1 MGMYNMK
8 YKYMAKTSNGNVI
21 KGSAESGSVY
31 ELALHLRKNEVFLV
45 KSRRIIKITEVS
57 TRPNLKTI
65 SIFCKQFSICIK
77 SGIPICDILNLLY
90 EQMPHKSIKNSLLS
104 IRENVQKGNSL
115 HSSMRRTINVYPEF
129 MINMIYLGEESGK
142 LDTILEELSKYYEK
156 EHKLI
161 KKFTNSMIYPCTVF
175 ITIMIVSLFLFIKVI
190 PVFISNLNSLDA
202 DIPFVTKLILGA
214 SNFLS
219 KNILWILIISL
230 ILIFILIEYFKTE
243 SGKMNFDKFK
253 FMCPILSSVYKRL
266 IYTRFSRGLNILL
279 GSGVGLLK
287 AFEVINDVIGDRYF
301 KLKLKTVFDDIKKGE
316 ELSSSLEAMNLFPK
330 FFIAMI
336 KIGEETGNLEQM
348 FLTAADI
355 FYEDAQE
362 NVEKATA
369 LVEPILIVFLGII
382 IGTIVLSVMLPMLSV
397 MDSVGKL

>member
-1 MGMYNMK
+1 MK
-8 YKYMAKTSNGNVI
+8 YKYMAKTLSGSLI
-21 KGSAESGSVY
+21 KGSAESDSVC
-31 ELALHLRKNEVFLV
+31 ELALCLRKKNVFLIR
-45 KSRRIIKITEVS
+45 SRKVIKVTEIS

-90 EQMPHKSIKNSLLS
+90 EQMLHKAIKSSLVS

-115 HSSMRRTINVYPEF
+115 HSSMKRTINVYPEF

-142 LDTILEELSKYYEK
+142 LDTILEELSRYYEK

-161 KKFTNSMIYPCTVF
+161 KRFTNSMIYPCTVF
-175 ITIMIVSLFLFIKVI
+175 LTIMVVSLFLFIKVI
-190 PVFISNLNSLDA
+190 PVFIANLNSLDA
-202 DIPFVTKLILGA
+202 DIPLITRIVLGT
-214 SNFLS
+214 SNFLRG
-219 KNILWILIISL
+219 NIIWILISNL
-230 ILIFILIEYFKTE
+230 ILVFILAEYFKTE
-243 SGKMNFDKFK
+243 SGKVSFDKFK
-253 FMCPILSSVYKRL
+253 FICPIFGSVYRRL

-279 GSGVGLLK
+279 SSGVGLLK

-301 KLKLKTVFDDIKKGE
+301 KLKLKTVFEDIKKGE
-316 ELSSSLEAMNLFPK
+316 ELSSSLDAMNLFPK

-369 LVEPILIVFLGII
+369 LVEPILIIFLGII

-397 MDSVGKL
+397 MDSVGKF

>member
-1 MGMYNMK
+1 MK
-8 YKYMAKTSNGNVI
+8 YKYMAKTLSGSLI
-21 KGSAESGSVY
+21 KGSAESDSVC
-31 ELALHLRKNEVFLV
+31 ELALSLRKNNIFLI
-45 KSRRIIKITEVS
+45 KSRKVIKITELS
-57 TRPNLKTI
+57 TRPNFKTI

-90 EQMPHKSIKNSLLS
+90 EQMLHKAIKNSLVS

-115 HSSMRRTINVYPEF
+115 HSSMKMTINVYPDF
-129 MINMIYLGEESGK
+129 MISMIYLGEESGK
-142 LDTILEELSKYYEK
+142 LDMVLEELSGYYEK

-175 ITIMIVSLFLFIKVI
+175 ITIMIVALFLFIKVI
-190 PVFISNLNSLDA
+190 PVFIGNLNSLDA
-202 DIPFVTKLILGA
+202 DIPLITRIVLGA
-214 SNFLS
+214 SNFLNG
-219 KNILWILIISL
+219 NILWILIINFSLVL
-230 ILIFILIEYFKTE
+230 ILIKYFKTE
-243 SGKMNFDKFK
+243 SGKVGFDKFK
-253 FMCPILSSVYKRL
+253 FICPIFGSVYKRL

-279 GSGVGLLK
+279 SSGVGLLK

-301 KLKLKTVFDDIKKGE
+301 KQKLKSVFEDIKKGE
-316 ELSSSLEAMNLFPK
+316 ELSSSLDAMNLFPK

-362 NVEKATA
+362 NVEKATT
-369 LVEPILIVFLGII
+369 LVEPILIIFLGII

-397 MDSVGKL
+397 MDSVGKV

>member
-1 MGMYNMK
+1 MR
-8 YKYMAKTSNGNVI
+8 YKYTAKTKNGKII
-21 KGSAESGSVY
+21 KGSAESSSVY
-31 ELALHLRKNEVFLV
+31 ELALRLRKNEVFLI
-45 KSRRIIKITEVS
+45 KSRKAIKITEIY
-57 TRPNLKTI
+57 TKPNLKTI
-65 SIFCKQFSICIK
+65 SMFCKQFSICIK

-90 EQMPHKSIKNSLLS
+90 EQILHKSIKNSLIT

-115 HSSMRRTINVYPEF
+115 HSSMQKTFNVYPEF

-142 LDTILEELSKYYEK
+142 LDEILEELSRYYEK

-202 DIPFVTKLILGA
+202 DIPFITRLVLGS
-214 SNFLS
+214 SNFLN
-219 KNILWILIISL
+219 KNILWILIICL
-230 ILIFILIEYFKTE
+230 ILVFLFMEYFKTE
-243 SGKMNFDKFK
+243 KGKVIFDKFK
-253 FMCPILSSVYKRL
+253 FVCPILSSVYKRL

-279 GSGVGLLK
+279 SSGVGLLR
-287 AFEVINDVIGDRYF
+287 AFEIINDVIGDRYF
-301 KLKLKTVFDDIKKGE
+301 KLKLKIVFDDIKKGE
-316 ELSSSLEAMNLFPK
+316 ELSRSLDAMNLFPK

-355 FYEDAQE
+355 FYEDAEE

-369 LVEPILIVFLGII
+369 LVEPILIIFLGII
-382 IGTIVLSVMLPMLSV
+382 IGIIVLSVMLPMLSV
-397 MDSVGKL
+397 MDSVGKF

>member
-1 MGMYNMK
+1 MK
-8 YKYMAKTSNGNVI
+8 YKYMAKTVSGNII

-31 ELALHLRKNEVFLV
+31 ELALWLRKNEVFLI
-45 KSRRIIKITEVS
+45 KSRRIIKITEVT

-65 SIFCKQFSICIK
+65 SIFCRQFSICIK
-77 SGIPICDILNLLY
+77 SGIPIYDILNLLY
-90 EQMPHKSIKNSLLS
+90 EQMLHKSIKNSLIF
-104 IRENVQKGNSL
+104 IRDNVQKGNSL
-115 HSSMRRTINVYPEF
+115 HSSMKRTINVYPEF
-129 MINMIYLGEESGK
+129 MINMIYLGEETGR
-142 LDTILEELSKYYEK
+142 LDTILEELARYYEK

-161 KKFTNSMIYPCTVF
+161 KKFTNSMIYPSTVF

-202 DIPFVTKLILGA
+202 DIPLITRLVLGT
-214 SNFLS
+214 SNFLNR
-219 KNILWILIISL
+219 NILWILMI
-230 ILIFILIEYFKTE
+230 ILIVVFIIVEYFKTE
-243 SGKMNFDKFK
+243 SGKVAFDKFK
-253 FMCPILSSVYKRL
+253 FICPILGAVYKRV

-279 GSGVGLLK
+279 ASGVGLLK
-287 AFEVINDVIGDRYF
+287 AFEIINDVIQNRYF
-301 KLKLKTVFDDIKKGE
+301 KLKLKTVFDDIKNGE
-316 ELSSSLEAMNLFPK
+316 ELSRSLDAIKLFPK

-355 FYEDAQE
+355 FYEDAEE

-369 LVEPILIVFLGII
+369 LVEPILIIFLGVI
-382 IGTIVLSVMLPMLSV
+382 IGIIVLSVMLPMLSV

>member
-1 MGMYNMK
+1 MK
-8 YKYMAKTSNGNVI
+8 YKYTAKTTDGKVI
-21 KGSAESGSVY
+21 RGSAESSSVY
-31 ELALHLRKNEVFLV
+31 ELALHLRKNKVFLI
-45 KSRRIIKITEVS
+45 KSRKVIKITEVY
-57 TRPNLKTI
+57 TKPNLKTI

-90 EQMPHKSIKNSLLS
+90 EQILHKSIKNSL
-104 IRENVQKGNSL
+104 ITIKENVQRGNSL
-115 HSSMRRTINVYPEF
+115 HSSMKKTFNVYPEF

-142 LDTILEELSKYYEK
+142 LDTILEELSRYYEK

-175 ITIMIVSLFLFIKVI
+175 ITILIVSLFLFIKVI
-190 PVFISNLNSLDA
+190 PVFISNLSSLNA
-202 DIPFVTKLILGA
+202 DIPLITRLVLGN

-219 KNILWILIISL
+219 RNILWILIICL
-230 ILIFILIEYFKTE
+230 ILIFLFIEYYKTE
-243 SGKMNFDKFK
+243 NGKVIFDKFK
-253 FMCPILSSVYKRL
+253 FVCPILSSVYKRL

-279 GSGVGLLK
+279 SSGVGLLK
-287 AFEVINDVIGDRYF
+287 AFEIINDVIGDRYF
-301 KLKLKTVFDDIKKGE
+301 KLKLKIVFDDIKKGE
-316 ELSSSLEAMNLFPK
+316 ELSKSLDEMNLFPK
-330 FFIAMI
+330 FFIAMV

-355 FYEDAQE
+355 FYEDAEE

-382 IGTIVLSVMLPMLSV
+382 IGVIVLSVMLPMLSV
-397 MDSVGKL
+397 MDSVGKF

>member
-1 MGMYNMK
+1 MK
-8 YKYMAKTSNGNVI
+8 YKYMAKTLSGSLI
-21 KGSAESGSVY
+21 KGSAESDSVC
-31 ELALHLRKNEVFLV
+31 ELALRLRKNNIFLI
-45 KSRRIIKITEVS
+45 KSRQVIKIPEVS

-90 EQMPHKSIKNSLLS
+90 EQMLHKSIKNSLVS

-115 HSSMRRTINVYPEF
+115 HSSMKRTINVYPEF

-142 LDTILEELSKYYEK
+142 LDTILEELSTYYEK

-175 ITIMIVSLFLFIKVI
+175 LTIMIVSLFLFIKVI
-190 PVFISNLNSLDA
+190 PVFIGNLNSLDA
-202 DIPFVTKLILGA
+202 DIPLITRIVLGI

-219 KNILWILIISL
+219 GNILWILITNF
-230 ILIFILIEYFKTE
+230 ILTFILIKYFKTE
-243 SGKMNFDKFK
+243 GGKVSFDKFK
-253 FMCPILSSVYKRL
+253 FMCPVFSSVYKRL
-266 IYTRFSRGLNILL
+266 IYTRFSKGLNILL
-279 GSGVGLLK
+279 SSGVGLLK

-301 KLKLKTVFDDIKKGE
+301 KLKLKTVFEDIKKGE
-316 ELSSSLEAMNLFPK
+316 ELSSSLDAMNLFPK

-336 KIGEETGNLEQM
+336 KIGEETGNLEHM

-369 LVEPILIVFLGII
+369 LVEPILIIFLGII
-382 IGTIVLSVMLPMLSV
+382 IGIIVLSVMLPMLSV
-397 MDSVGKL
+397 MDSAGKL

>member
-1 MGMYNMK
+1 MK
-8 YKYMAKTSNGNVI
+8 YKYTAKTTNGKVI
-21 KGSAESGSVY
+21 RGSAESSSVY
-31 ELALHLRKNEVFLV
+31 ELALRLRKNEIFLI
-45 KSRRIIKITEVS
+45 KSRKVIKITEIY
-57 TRPNLKTI
+57 TKPNLKTI
-65 SIFCKQFSICIK
+65 SMFCKQFSICIK

-90 EQMPHKSIKNSLLS
+90 EQILHKSIKNSLIT

-115 HSSMRRTINVYPEF
+115 HSSMKKTINVYPEF

-142 LDTILEELSKYYEK
+142 LDTILEELSRYYEK

-202 DIPFVTKLILGA
+202 DIPFITRLVLGS

-219 KNILWILIISL
+219 RYILWILIICL
-230 ILIFILIEYFKTE
+230 ILVFLFMEYFKTE
-243 SGKMNFDKFK
+243 NGKVIFDKFK

-279 GSGVGLLK
+279 SSGVGLLK
-287 AFEVINDVIGDRYF
+287 AFEIINDVIGDRYF
-301 KLKLKTVFDDIKKGE
+301 KLKLKIVFDDIKKGE
-316 ELSSSLEAMNLFPK
+316 ELSKSLDAMNLFPN

-355 FYEDAQE
+355 FYEDAEE

-369 LVEPILIVFLGII
+369 LVEPILIIFLGII
-382 IGTIVLSVMLPMLSV
+382 IGIIVLSVMLPMLSV
-397 MDSVGKL
+397 MDSVGKF

>member
-1 MGMYNMK
+1 MK
-8 YKYMAKTSNGNVI
+8 YKYTAKTTNGKLI
-21 KGSAESGSVY
+21 RGSAESSSVC
-31 ELALHLRKNEVFLV
+31 ELALRLRKNEVFLI
-45 KSRRIIKITEVS
+45 KSRKVIKITEIY
-57 TRPNLKTI
+57 TKPNLKTI
-65 SIFCKQFSICIK
+65 SMFCKQFSICIK

-90 EQMPHKSIKNSLLS
+90 EQIVHKSIKNSL
-104 IRENVQKGNSL
+104 ITIKENVQKGNSL
-115 HSSMRRTINVYPEF
+115 HSSMKKTFNVYPEF

-142 LDTILEELSKYYEK
+142 LDTILEELSRYYEK

-202 DIPFVTKLILGA
+202 DIPFITRLVVGS

-219 KNILWILIISL
+219 RNILWILIICL
-230 ILIFILIEYFKTE
+230 ILVFLFIEYFKTE
-243 SGKMNFDKFK
+243 NGKVIFDKFK

-279 GSGVGLLK
+279 SSGVGLLK
-287 AFEVINDVIGDRYF
+287 AFEIINDVIGDRYF
-301 KLKLKTVFDDIKKGE
+301 KLKLKIVFIDIKKGE
-316 ELSSSLEAMNLFPK
+316 ELSKSLDAMNLFPK

-355 FYEDAQE
+355 FYEDAEE

-369 LVEPILIVFLGII
+369 LVEPILIIFLGII
-382 IGTIVLSVMLPMLSV
+382 IGIIVLSVMLPMLSV
-397 MDSVGKL
+397 MDSVGKF